1 MSKAVI
7 GERVWLNRDTVPVPA
22 YHRTVPNVLSTV
34 AAIGALFIIWG
45 VLVFD
50 PWPTLFGTIMAYLC
64 KLWLADRMVWLWN
77 DMQYASPE
85 YRNWQ
90 IQEHKEPGCEK

>member
-1 MSKAVI
+1 
-7 GERVWLNRDTVPVPA
+7 
-22 YHRTVPNVLSTV
+22 
-34 AAIGALFIIWG
+34 
-45 VLVFD
+45 
-50 PWPTLFGTIMAYLC
+50 MAYLC

-90 IQEHKEPGCEK
+90 IQEHKEPGCEKVAIPPQIISSYP